1 MNKNRCKKNGKFG
14 YSSSNKIIT
23 DKMKFSVEK
32 SKMNEQIRTVLF
44 VCVENAGRS
53 QMAEAFF
60 NQYSQEGYHAISAG
74 TKPVSS
80 INPTVV
86 DAMKESGIDISSQK
100 SKEITED
107 MIRNS
112 TKIVNMGCMEKESC
126 PTLFLY
132 NLIDWHMEDP
142 KDKSIENVR
151 QIRDD
156 IEQRVKELV
165 TTLKKQEVNN

>member
-1 MNKNRCKKNGKFG
+1 
-14 YSSSNKIIT
+14 
-23 DKMKFSVEK
+23 MKFSFRK
-32 SKMNEQIRTVLF
+32 SESIESKKTVLF

-53 QMAEAFF
+53 QMAEGFF
-60 NQYSQEGYHAISAG
+60 NQYSPEGYHAISAG

-80 INPTVV
+80 INPKVV
-86 DAMKESGIDISSQK
+86 EAMKESGIDISSQK

-132 NLIDWHMEDP
+132 NLIDWNMEDP
-142 KDKSIENVR
+142 KGKSIEKVR
-151 QIRDD
+151 QIRDEV
-156 IEQRVKELV
+156 EQRVKELV

>member
-1 MNKNRCKKNGKFG
+1 V
-14 YSSSNKIIT
+14 
-23 DKMKFSVEK
+23 KFSIGR
-32 SKMNEQIRTVLF
+32 SKTSEPKKTVLF

-53 QMAEAFF
+53 QMAQAFF
-60 NQYSQEGYHAISAG
+60 NQYSPEGYHAVSGG
-74 TKPVSS
+74 TKPIST
-80 INPTVV
+80 INPIVV
-86 DAMKESGIDISSQK
+86 EAMKESGIDISGQK
-100 SKEITED
+100 SKELTED

-126 PTLFLY
+126 PTLFLF
-132 NLIDWHMEDP
+132 NLIDWNMEDP
-142 KDKSIENVR
+142 KGKSIEKVR

>member
-1 MNKNRCKKNGKFG
+1 VKFSFGK
-14 YSSSNKIIT
+14 SKSTEQNKI
-23 DKMKFSVEK
+23 
-32 SKMNEQIRTVLF
+32 VLF

-60 NQYSQEGYHAISAG
+60 NQYSPEGYQAVSAG
-74 TKPVSS
+74 TKPVSN
-80 INPTVV
+80 INPIVV
-86 DAMKESGIDISSQK
+86 EAMKESDIDISGQK

-107 MIRNS
+107 MIRDS

-132 NLIDWHMEDP
+132 NLIDWNMKDP
-142 KDKSIENVR
+142 KGKSIEKVR

-156 IEQRVKELV
+156 IEYRVKELV

>member
-1 MNKNRCKKNGKFG
+1 M
-14 YSSSNKIIT
+14 
-23 DKMKFSVEK
+23 DKMKFSFRK
-32 SKMNEQIRTVLF
+32 SKMSEPTKTVLF

-60 NQYSQEGYHAISAG
+60 NKYSQEGYQAVSAG
-74 TKPVSS
+74 TSPVLN

-86 DAMKESGIDISSQK
+86 EVMKELGIGITSQK

-112 TKIVNMGCMEKESC
+112 TRIVNMGCIDKGSC
-126 PTLFLY
+126 PTLFLN
-132 NLIDWHMEDP
+132 NLIDWNMEDP
-142 KDKSIENVR
+142 KGKSIEKVR

-156 IEQRVKELV
+156 IKQRVKEFATDLG
-165 TTLKKQEVNN
+165 QEVNN